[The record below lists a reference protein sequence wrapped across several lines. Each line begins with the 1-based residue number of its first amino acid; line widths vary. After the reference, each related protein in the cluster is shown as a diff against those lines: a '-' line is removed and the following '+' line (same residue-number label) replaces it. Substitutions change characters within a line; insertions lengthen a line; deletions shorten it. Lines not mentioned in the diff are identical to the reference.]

1 MKMFHFFHLL
11 FRLLLFQFSHD
22 RQMQNASQELSQKY
36 ILPRTTQRRR
46 RRRRVRRCRWQRYKR
61 IATKLCICIEWWRRR
76 RIQYNHLTQFG
87 SPLNPGPSA
96 THTHQRRARV
106 FLNTKFHS
114 VNESSRLMHMHM
126 NDRRALT
133 LLSQTEPTNARSSAH
148 VNKLYAD
155 LYHHAAYTI
164 YTYSVQFNDDES
176 DDQVKSAT
184 LIQNNN
190 MDYENIARR
199 WQTVTLE
206 NDRLCCVP
214 FANDSQSQLS
224 HWLSLMNE
232 NGNLT
237 KLCSS
242 GCGCRNTITAY
253 GHTLTCGKFQM
264 PRRKKK
270 KHNSHCIPH
279 HTYWIS
285 DEIIHLESVPIY
297 DKTHVLISYCL
308 SSSWSYVLVR
318 PKRTWNQ
325 TLQVDVPKSEKTHVI
340 SMMIIFGDIYVECR
354 MWRYSSTF
362 WGKAHSYSHIRRHT
376 IVIRYV
382 NAVLRFSV
390 LKRTAVCQKSETK
403 YLCEKNGN

>member
-46 RRRRVRRCRWQRYKR
+46 RRVRRCRWQRYKR

-87 SPLNPGPSA
+87 SPLTPGPSA

-270 KHNSHCIPH
+270 NTIRIAFHIIRIEFQTKSFTWNLCRSTTK
-279 HTYWIS
+279 HTYSFRIVWVQA
-285 DEIIHLESVPIY
+285 DLTCLFGRKGLET
-297 DKTHVLISYCL
+297 KH
-308 SSSWSYVLVR
+308 
-318 PKRTWNQ
+318 
-325 TLQVDVPKSEKTHVI
+325 
-340 SMMIIFGDIYVECR
+340 CR
-354 MWRYSSTF
+354 STF
-362 WGKAHSYSHIRRHT
+362 QNQRKHT
-376 IVIRYV
+376 
-382 NAVLRFSV
+382 
-390 LKRTAVCQKSETK
+390 
-403 YLCEKNGN
+403 

>member
-1 MKMFHFFHLL
+1 MANSDARKWSSVLCAVRQRFTIAVVALTVVDEWKWEFDEIVLVWVRMSQHHHGI
-11 FRLLLFQFSHD
+11 RSHTHM
-22 RQMQNASQELSQKY
+22 RQISN
-36 ILPRTTQRRR
+36 
-46 RRRRVRRCRWQRYKR
+46 
-61 IATKLCICIEWWRRR
+61 ATKE
-76 RIQYNHLTQFG
+76 
-87 SPLNPGPSA
+87 
-96 THTHQRRARV
+96 
-106 FLNTKFHS
+106 
-114 VNESSRLMHMHM
+114 
-126 NDRRALT
+126 
-133 LLSQTEPTNARSSAH
+133 
-148 VNKLYAD
+148 
-155 LYHHAAYTI
+155 
-164 YTYSVQFNDDES
+164 
-176 DDQVKSAT
+176 
-184 LIQNNN
+184 
-190 MDYENIARR
+190 
-199 WQTVTLE
+199 
-206 NDRLCCVP
+206 
-214 FANDSQSQLS
+214 
-224 HWLSLMNE
+224 
-232 NGNLT
+232 
-237 KLCSS
+237 
-242 GCGCRNTITAY
+242 
-253 GHTLTCGKFQM
+253 
-264 PRRKKK
+264 KK